1 MFALMRRVVTTENGM
16 LTSQTPGA
24 RTLPNVRVNSSPL
37 GQPRG
42 PMSRE
47 SRSRRTDVR
56 LFGPFRLEVGE
67 QRLWR
72 GNDELKL
79 RRKPFAI
86 LRFLTA
92 NPLRLATQE
101 EVVEAV
107 WGKIA
112 MSESLLRTHMS
123 ELRRVLGEGV
133 IETVVGRGHRFLL
146 DVEAEKPATN
156 QPKHVEAL
164 PIAANLVGRS
174 AEMDVLRQ
182 VFETALHQRRRM
194 VFVTG
199 DPGIGKT
206 ALTDTFLADVAAPN
220 RALIARGSCVEQFG
234 TGEAY

>member
-1 MFALMRRVVTTENGM
+1 MKRRIALAAAEEAEPRG
-16 LTSQTPGA
+16 L
-24 RTLPNVRVNSSPL
+24 VRL
-37 GQPRG
+37 LCLQPRRSRPDPANLASG
-42 PMSRE
+42 DVPVAVGLAVPQDMETLRRMPSPISRE
-47 SRSRRTDVR
+47 SRSRGTDVR
-56 LFGPFRLEVGE
+56 LFGPFRLDVGE

-86 LRFLTA
+86 LRFLTE

-123 ELRRVLGEGV
+123 EVRRVLGEGA
-133 IETVVGRGHRFLL
+133 IETVVGRGYRFLL
-146 DVEAEKPATN
+146 EVEAEKPATH

-174 AEMDVLRQ
+174 GEMDVLQ
-182 VFETALHQRRRM
+182 EVF
-194 VFVTG
+194 
-199 DPGIGKT
+199 DP
-206 ALTDTFLADVAAPN
+206 
-220 RALIARGSCVEQFG
+220 RWLIAVWKRYLV
-234 TGEAY
+234 

>member
-47 SRSRRTDVR
+47 AQSRGTDVR
-56 LFGPFRLEVGE
+56 LFGPFRLDVGE

-92 NPLRLATQE
+92 NPLRLVTQE
-101 EVVEAV
+101 EIVGAV
-107 WGKIA
+107 WGGIA

-123 ELRRVLGEGV
+123 EVRRVLGEGAV
-133 IETVVGRGHRFLL
+133 ETVIGRGYRFLL
-146 DVEAEKPATN
+146 GVEAEKPASS
-156 QPKHVEAL
+156 QRRHVVAL
-164 PIAANLVGRS
+164 PTPA
-174 AEMDVLRQ
+174 
-182 VFETALHQRRRM
+182 
-194 VFVTG
+194 
-199 DPGIGKT
+199 
-206 ALTDTFLADVAAPN
+206 
-220 RALIARGSCVEQFG
+220 
-234 TGEAY
+234 